1 MHGCCFWWQVPCLL
15 PPYPRTEPN
24 LNLEVE
30 VSTKNEVLH
39 GHPMPHIKEGSTA
52 NSALHFWLP
61 DTTKVGLGRH
71 ATYSM
76 RHSPLLVGLDL
87 DLI

>member
-1 MHGCCFWWQVPCLL
+1 MKYHMAIPA
-15 PPYPRTEPN
+15 TETPA
-24 LNLEVE
+24 
-30 VSTKNEVLH
+30 T
-39 GHPMPHIKEGSTA
+39 PHITEGSTA
-52 NSALHFWLP
+52 NSALHFLLP
-61 DTTKVGLGRH
+61 ATTKVGLGRH